1 MGFFQDLVNNPV
13 GTVSNTVSNVVSNPA
28 GAIGDFWNTGGRNA
42 AALAAAYYGG
52 NYLFGGAGAGAGVAD
67 PYALSGAGGGLAS
80 SAGGAYNPY
89 TAALGGA
96 GAAGA
101 GFAGDPYALSGAG
114 GGLTSSAGSAY
125 NPYTAA
131 LGGAGG
137 GVNALTGAGMGTSW
151 MMPAAILGS
160 SLYGA
165 NAAQQAGSA
174 QAAAASRAA
183 DLQYQQFRDIAALQ
197 EPFRQAGV
205 RALPQLEAQRNMM
218 PGAFTGKVD
227 LTQDPGY
234 AFRLSEGQKALDRSA
249 AARGG
254 LISGGAMKAAQ
265 RFGQE
270 MGSQEYQNA
279 YNRALTGYNA
289 DVAREATGYNRLA
302 ALAGYGQTATG
313 QIGAAGQNMASNVGN
328 LMTSGAAAG
337 AAGQVGGAN
346 ALTGG
351 LGSYLNYAG
360 QQDMLNAYNARTAM
374 RSTYTG

>member
-1 MGFFQDLVNNPV
+1 MGWLKDFVTNPA
-13 GTVSNTVSNVVSNPA
+13 GTVANTVSNVVSNPA
-28 GAIGDFWNTGGRNA
+28 GAIGDFWNTGGRDA

-52 NYLFGGAGAGAGVAD
+52 NYLFGGGGAGAGAAD
-67 PYALSGAGGGLAS
+67 LAASYGAGGGGVG
-80 SAGGAYNPY
+80 AG
-89 TAALGGA
+89 TAAGIGGGM
-96 GAAGA
+96 GAADLA
-101 GFAGDPYALSGAG
+101 AAYGAG
-114 GGLTSSAGSAY
+114 GGGVGAG
-125 NPYTAA
+125 TAA
-131 LGGAGG
+131 GIGGSMAGAG

-183 DLQYQQFRDIAALQ
+183 DLQYQQFRDTAALQ
-197 EPFRQAGV
+197 EPFRQVGI

-234 AFRLSEGQKALDRSA
+234 AFRFSEGQKALDRSA
-249 AARGG
+249 AVR
-254 LISGGAMKAAQ
+254 SGAMSGSALKNAV
-265 RFGQE
+265 RFGQDY
-270 MGSQEYQNA
+270 GSQEYQNA

-302 ALAGYGQTATG
+302 ALAGYGPTATG

-328 LMTSGAAAG
+328 LMTSGAAAN
-337 AAGQVGGAN
+337 AAGSVGSAN

-360 QQDMLNAYNARTAM
+360 QQDMLAAYNDRTR
-374 RSTYTG
+374 RSTYT

>member
-1 MGFFQDLVNNPV
+1 MGLGLDAMA
-13 GTVSNTVSNVVSNPA
+13 GGA
-28 GAIGDFWNTGGRNA
+28 GAVGA
-42 AALAAAYYGG
+42 
-52 NYLFGGAGAGAGVAD
+52 GGAGAGAANLAAYDAIAGLTAGGT
-67 PYALSGAGGGLAS
+67 GAGVG
-80 SAGGAYNPY
+80 
-89 TAALGGA
+89 
-96 GAAGA
+96 
-101 GFAGDPYALSGAG
+101 
-114 GGLTSSAGSAY
+114 AGSA
-125 NPYTAA
+125 
-131 LGGAGG
+131 

-160 SLYGA
+160 SLYWA

-183 DLQYQQFRDIAALQ
+183 DLQYQQFRDTAALQ

-205 RALPQLEAQRNMM
+205 RALPLLEAQRNMM

-254 LISGGAMKAAQ
+254 LISGGALKAAQ
-265 RFGQE
+265 RFGQDL
-270 MGSQEYQNA
+270 GSQEYQNA

-337 AAGQVGGAN
+337 AAGTVGGAN

>member
-1 MGFFQDLVNNPV
+1 MI
-13 GTVSNTVSNVVSNPA
+13 PA
-28 GAIGDFWNTGGRNA
+28 AI
-42 AALAAAYYGG
+42 
-52 NYLFGGAGAGAGVAD
+52 FGGA
-67 PYALSGAGGGLAS
+67 L
-80 SAGGAYNPY
+80 
-89 TAALGGA
+89 LGG
-96 GAAGA
+96 
-101 GFAGDPYALSGAG
+101 
-114 GGLTSSAGSAY
+114 SASR
-125 NPYTAA
+125 
-131 LGGAGG
+131 
-137 GVNALTGAGMGTSW
+137 S
-151 MMPAAILGS
+151 
-160 SLYGA
+160 
-165 NAAQQAGSA
+165 
-174 QAAAASRAA
+174 AASQQSDAA
-183 DLQYQQFRDIAALQ
+183 KQASELQRQQFSEQALLQ
-197 EPFRQAGV
+197 EPFRQVGI

-218 PGAFTGKVD
+218 PAAFTGQVNVG
-227 LTQDPGY
+227 QDPGY

-337 AAGQVGGAN
+337 AAGTVGQAN

-351 LGSYLNYAG
+351 LSTYLNYNQGNNLVNA
-360 QQDMLNAYNARTAM
+360 LNARGSGGGNFMNQYNAISGGPASASFGYYDIPM
-374 RSTYTG
+374 QPGGGY

>member
-1 MGFFQDLVNNPV
+1 MGFFQDLITNPI
-13 GTVSNTVSNVVSNPA
+13 GTLSDTATKVVQNPA
-28 GAIGDFWNTGGRNA
+28 GAADDFWKTGGGDAAKA
-42 AALAAAYYGG
+42 AAIAAAIYYGG
-52 NYLFGGAGAGAGVAD
+52 PAAMQYFGSAGAGAGAGAATGAFD
-67 PYALSGAGGGLAS
+67 MGLGLDAMTGGAGAV
-80 SAGGAYNPY
+80 
-89 TAALGGA
+89 GA

-101 GFAGDPYALSGAG
+101 A
-114 GGLTSSAGSAY
+114 
-125 NPYTAA
+125 
-131 LGGAGG
+131 
-137 GVNALTGAGMGTSW
+137 GVNALTGAGMGSSW
-151 MMPAAILGS
+151 MTPAAILGS
-160 SLYGA
+160 SLLGSSA
-165 NAAQQAGSA
+165 SRQAGDM

-183 DLQYQQFRDIAALQ
+183 DLQYQQFRDQAALL

-205 RALPQLEAQRNMM
+205 RALPQLESQRNMM

-249 AARGG
+249 AVR
-254 LISGGAMKAAQ
+254 SGAMSGSALKNAV
-265 RFGQE
+265 RFGQDY
-270 MGSQEYQNA
+270 GSQEYQNA
-279 YNRALTGYNA
+279 FGRALTGYNA

-328 LMTSGAAAG
+328 LMTSGAAAN
-337 AAGQVGGAN
+337 AAGTVGGIN

-360 QQDMLNAYNARTAM
+360 QQDMLAAYNDRTR

>member
-1 MGFFQDLVNNPV
+1 M
-13 GTVSNTVSNVVSNPA
+13 A
-28 GAIGDFWNTGGRNA
+28 
-42 AALAAAYYGG
+42 
-52 NYLFGGAGAGAGVAD
+52 
-67 PYALSGAGGGLAS
+67 
-80 SAGGAYNPY
+80 
-89 TAALGGA
+89 
-96 GAAGA
+96 
-101 GFAGDPYALSGAG
+101 
-114 GGLTSSAGSAY
+114 
-125 NPYTAA
+125 
-131 LGGAGG
+131 
-137 GVNALTGAGMGTSW
+137 W
-151 MMPAAILGS
+151 MIPAAIIGS
-160 SLYGA
+160 SLLG
-165 NAAQQAGSA
+165 GSA
-174 QAAAASRAA
+174 SRSAASQQSDAASRAA
-183 DLQYQQFRDIAALQ
+183 DLQYQQFREQTALQ
-197 EPFRQAGV
+197 EPFRQVGI

-227 LTQDPGY
+227 LGQDPGY

-328 LMTSGAAAG
+328 LMTSGAAAN
-337 AAGQVGGAN
+337 AAGSVGSAN

-360 QQDMLNAYNARTAM
+360 QQDMLAAYNDRTR
-374 RSTYTG
+374 RSTYT

>member
-1 MGFFQDLVNNPV
+1 VGFFQDLITNPI
-13 GTVSNTVSNVVSNPA
+13 GTLSDTATKVVQNPA
-28 GAIGDFWNTGGRNA
+28 GAADDFWKTGGGDAAKA
-42 AALAAAYYGG
+42 AAIAAAIYYGG
-52 NYLFGGAGAGAGVAD
+52 PAAMQYF
-67 PYALSGAGGGLAS
+67 SGA
-80 SAGGAYNPY
+80 
-89 TAALGGA
+89 GA

-101 GFAGDPYALSGAG
+101 GAADLAAYDAIA
-114 GGLTSSAGSAY
+114 GLTA
-125 NPYTAA
+125 
-131 LGGAGG
+131 GGAGAG
-137 GVNALTGAGMGTSW
+137 AAGAGAAGVNALTGAGMGSSW

-183 DLQYQQFRDIAALQ
+183 DLQYQQFRDQAALL

-205 RALPQLEAQRNMM
+205 RALPQLESQRNMM

-254 LISGGAMKAAQ
+254 LISGGALKAAQ
-265 RFGQE
+265 RFGQDL
-270 MGSQEYQNA
+270 GSQEYQNA

-289 DVAREATGYNRLA
+289 DVARESTGYNRLA
-302 ALAGYGQTATG
+302 ALAGIGQTATS
-313 QIGAAGQNMASNVGN
+313 QVGAAGQNMASNVGN
-328 LMTSGAAAG
+328 LMTSGAAAN
-337 AAGQVGGAN
+337 AAGTVGGAN

-360 QQDMLNAYNARTAM
+360 QQDMLAAYNDRTR

>member
-1 MGFFQDLVNNPV
+1 MGFFKDLITNPI
-13 GTVSNTVSNVVSNPA
+13 GTLSDTATKVAQNPA
-28 GAIGDFWNTGGRNA
+28 GAADDFWKTGGGDAAKA
-42 AALAAAYYGG
+42 AAIAAAIYYGG
-52 NYLFGGAGAGAGVAD
+52 PAAMQYFSGAGAGAGAAGAGAADLAAYDAIAGLTAGGAGAGAGAV
-67 PYALSGAGGGLAS
+67 
-80 SAGGAYNPY
+80 
-89 TAALGGA
+89 GA
-96 GAAGA
+96 GAA
-101 GFAGDPYALSGAG
+101 
-114 GGLTSSAGSAY
+114 
-125 NPYTAA
+125 
-131 LGGAGG
+131 
-137 GVNALTGAGMGTSW
+137 GVNALTGAGMGSSW

-218 PGAFTGKVD
+218 PAAFTGKVD

-254 LISGGAMKAAQ
+254 LISGGALKAAQ
-265 RFGQE
+265 RFGQDL
-270 MGSQEYQNA
+270 GSQEYQNA

-360 QQDMLNAYNARTAM
+360 QQDMLAAYNDRTR